1 MTYNVSSGTLNS
13 TIPFPEKA
21 GYRSKIGILFHTP
34 PLFDTEVK
42 HSASAFYMQKIEL
55 RGYQKV
61 KKSEDMFTYF
71 DKYTNVT
78 DRWTYGQHDI
88 A

>member
-1 MTYNVSSGTLNS
+1 LGLTRKIISEMTYNVSSGTLSS

-42 HSASAFYMQKIEL
+42 HSASAFYMQKNRIVGLSE
-55 RGYQKV
+55 GEKV
-61 KKSEDMFTYF
+61 
-71 DKYTNVT
+71 
-78 DRWTYGQHDI
+78 
-88 A
+88 